1 MPEVKIGGKNK
12 KFPYTAKGKKAAK
25 KAKMMA
31 DPDDSMG
38 EEMEKKFKANRMMK
52 RKSHYRTS

>member
-1 MPEVKIGGKNK
+1 MPEVKIGGKKK
-12 KFPYTAKGKKAAK
+12 KFPYTASGRKAAK

-31 DPDDSMG
+31 GDSM
-38 EEMEKKFKANRMMK
+38 EEDMEKKFKANWMMK